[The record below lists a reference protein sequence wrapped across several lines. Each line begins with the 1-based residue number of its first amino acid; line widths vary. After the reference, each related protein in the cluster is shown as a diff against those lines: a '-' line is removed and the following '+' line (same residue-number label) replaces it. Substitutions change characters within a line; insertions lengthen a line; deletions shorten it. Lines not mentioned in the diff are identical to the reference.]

1 MRGGLPAEDIEVAF
15 ARSISGRSPEYD
27 WDETTDSDGTVEIE
41 IESTSSRGTSGYYV
55 ARATDAITSDV
66 LGR

>member
-1 MRGGLPAEDIEVAF
+1 MRGGLPAEGIEVAF
-15 ARSISGRSPEYD
+15 VRSYSGRSPEYD
-27 WDETTDSDGTVEIE
+27 RDGTTDSDSTVEIK